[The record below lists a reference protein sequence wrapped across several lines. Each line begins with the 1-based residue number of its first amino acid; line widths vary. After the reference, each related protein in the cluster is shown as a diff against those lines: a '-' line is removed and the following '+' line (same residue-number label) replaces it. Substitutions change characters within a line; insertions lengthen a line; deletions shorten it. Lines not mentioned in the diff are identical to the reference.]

1 MTNHSREHLGR
12 RQLLVMAAV
21 LLGAMLLLVG
31 LLPPQAAQGK
41 QQQEQIPTPPQA
53 AQSTE
58 QQQQQQEEL
67 VLDKDPQGHEYVAG
81 ELLVTYEKGASKKAK
96 EEAPKKVGA
105 KVEKGFPE
113 IGVQHV
119 SVPEAKNEKAKEARQ
134 EALKLKKKALEQDPD
149 VKAVDYNYVREGA
162 YVPNDPDYGK
172 QWGYPKINAPA
183 AWDTTRGS
191 SNVKVAVL
199 DSGIDYNHADLKG
212 KVVGQINFV
221 TNPDT
226 TVATD
231 DHGHGTHVAGT
242 VAASTNNGTGVAGT
256 CPNCSLLIAKVLD
269 QNNRGYDSDLIAG
282 INWASS
288 NGAKVI
294 NMSLGG
300 YPSSSALETA
310 INNAWAKG
318 AVLAAAAGQSGTEGT
333 KHYPA
338 AYENVIAV
346 AATDSNDARATFDNP
361 NTPVLEQSNSG
372 DWVDVA
378 APGKDIYST
387 FPSSWAFDPATGS
400 WKPTAQYRYFGGTS
414 MATPHVSGLAGL
426 IFSRFGGASNKDV
439 VYGIVR
445 TAVDLGTPRR
455 DPIFGAGRIN
465 AHAAVNLEVRDHRT

>member
-1 MTNHSREHLGR
+1 
-12 RQLLVMAAV
+12 
-21 LLGAMLLLVG
+21 
-31 LLPPQAAQGK
+31 
-41 QQQEQIPTPPQA
+41 
-53 AQSTE
+53 
-58 QQQQQQEEL
+58 
-67 VLDKDPQGHEYVAG
+67 
-81 ELLVTYEKGASKKAK
+81 
-96 EEAPKKVGA
+96 
-105 KVEKGFPE
+105 
-113 IGVQHV
+113 
-119 SVPEAKNEKAKEARQ
+119 
-134 EALKLKKKALEQDPD
+134 
-149 VKAVDYNYVREGA
+149 
-162 YVPNDPDYGK
+162 
-172 QWGYPKINAPA
+172 
-183 AWDTTRGS
+183 
-191 SNVKVAVL
+191 VAVL

-212 KVVGQINFV
+212 KVVAQRNFV

-269 QNNRGYDSDLIAG
+269 QNNRGWDSDLIAG

-346 AATDSNDARATFDNP
+346 AATDSNDARATFDDP
-361 NTPVLEQSNSG
+361 NTSVLEQSNSG
-372 DWVDVA
+372 DWMDVA

-400 WKPTAQYRYFGGTS
+400 WKPTARYAYFDGTS
-414 MATPHVSGLAGL
+414 MAAPHVSGLAGL
-426 IFSRFGGASNKDV
+426 YFSRFPGASNQDV
-439 VYGIVR
+439 VHVIGR

-455 DPIFGAGRIN
+455 DPIFGQGRIN
-465 AHAAVNLEVRDHRT
+465 AHAAVSLEVRDHR